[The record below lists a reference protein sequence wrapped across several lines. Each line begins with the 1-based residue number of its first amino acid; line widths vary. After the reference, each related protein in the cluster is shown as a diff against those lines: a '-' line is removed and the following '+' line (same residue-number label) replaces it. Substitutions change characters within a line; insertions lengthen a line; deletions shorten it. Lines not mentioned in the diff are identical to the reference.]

1 MWAHLFEEFRTK
13 QLIELNIQVLLSPHR
28 MDMGLGA
35 ILLSDSPKA
44 GQGLARGGRIVFTE
58 SVDTGVRE

>member
-1 MWAHLFEEFRTK
+1 
-13 QLIELNIQVLLSPHR
+13 

-35 ILLSDSPKA
+35 ILLSVSPKA